1 MINYEVITRLGQGA
15 QGSVYL
21 AQHRSTGKYVA
32 IKVVPSAAP
41 ANNEINALRL
51 RPAEQERLSKRP
63 RQSADISP
71 EPAIAL
77 DDPLHPSY
85 QPFLWEEDLVDIWD
99 RIATS
104 EDTIA
109 DISLV
114 EDVNPGIT
122 ALLSYW
128 ENGTAQGLSSENGV
142 EQPEGGVLLNEKDD
156 VEEENEEIPNQQSMS
171 MMDDPTP
178 PGTPATST
186 AFPPS
191 PVKRQRNS
199 DADEPEEKRRK
210 FGPEETPP
218 RLEIGPEEYVH
229 VR

>member
-1 MINYEVITRLGQGA
+1 MKGIANRVDTAFQLTVLLSPELCDLLRGMLTEDPLRRWTMAQVSQSEWLTGAHQTFPMIY
-15 QGSVYL
+15 
-21 AQHRSTGKYVA
+21 
-32 IKVVPSAAP
+32 AAD
-41 ANNEINALRL
+41 E
-51 RPAEQERLSKRP
+51 EMS
-63 RQSADISP
+63 

-85 QPFLWEEDLVDIWD
+85 QPFLWEEDDSLVDIWD

-122 ALLSYW
+122 ALLSHW

-156 VEEENEEIPNQQSMS
+156 VELMS

-218 RLEIGPEEYVH
+218 RLEIGPEEYMYM
-229 VR
+229 